1 MSPRRI
7 AKLLGGIGAIAL
19 ALLLIV
25 TVLVVRHRTVGEKL
39 VKAAVGIAP
48 GSLLHAHNFRWT
60 QMKGAQ
66 SQWVL
71 RASDA
76 SYSDDKTAILL
87 VKPELSMVAQDGKP
101 VNLTANLAKL
111 KMHGSHITQANMTG
125 DLVMHYGDF
134 VLTTGEAVFAPDKDR
149 IDADGPVRIESPDM
163 VVTGIGMSGHPNA
176 QLFELRSEVNTR
188 IIPKEK
194 SDKAKVS

>member
-25 TVLVVRHRTVGEKL
+25 TVLVVRRRTAGEKL

-60 QMKGAQ
+60 QMKGVQ

-71 RASDA
+71 KAKDA
-76 SYSDDKTAILL
+76 SYSDDKTAIIL
-87 VKPELSMVAQDGKP
+87 VNPELSMIAKDGKR
-101 VNLTANLAKL
+101 VDLTANLAKL
-111 KMHGSHITQANMTG
+111 KMNGSHIIQANMSG
-125 DLVMHYGDF
+125 ALVMHYGDF
-134 VLTTGEAVFAPDKDR
+134 VLTTSEATFAPDKDR
-149 IDADGPVRIESPDM
+149 IDADGPVKIEAPDM

-188 IIPKEK
+188 ILPKEK
-194 SDKAKVS
+194 SDKAKAS